1 MGERRSLPKWLRD
14 SIAFLFGHD
23 ARIVAERYA
32 IEFDARLLVIDT
44 PHGQEIRRILVSV
57 NEGGQLTQQSAMS
70 LLRPEKLVFEY
81 ERLMGLAFA
90 AVKEP
95 RNALQL
101 GLGGGAMVRFASRYF
116 PHTALTVVEHDPTIT
131 ALAREYFYVSE
142 PVIAAD
148 AAEFVA
154 ETDQRFDVVL
164 VDIYDSGGFARVE
177 TGFWD
182 AAFALLRPKGCLAIN
197 WADPDKVDLY
207 RAHAT
212 HVARLAR
219 AGLFATPRGFKDN
232 VVQFCS
238 ADPDFSQKRLRE
250 ASLPLAKR
258 QRRRDILDRCTV
270 LDRLP

>member
-1 MGERRSLPKWLRD
+1 MGERRSRPKWLRD
-14 SIAFLFGHD
+14 SIAFLFGHE
-23 ARIVAERYA
+23 ALVVAERYA
-32 IEFDARLLVIDT
+32 VDFDARLLVVDT
-44 PHGQEIRRILVSV
+44 PHGQEIRRILVSI
-57 NEGGQLTQQSAMS
+57 NEDGQLTQQSAMS
-70 LLRPEKLVFEY
+70 LLRPDKLVFEY

-90 AVKEP
+90 TVREP
-95 RNALQL
+95 RSALQL

-116 PHTALTVVEHDPTIT
+116 PHMALTVVEHDTTVT
-131 ALAREYFYVSE
+131 ALAREYFYVAE

-148 AAEFVA
+148 AIEFVA

-177 TGFWD
+177 TGFWES
-182 AAFALLRPKGCLAIN
+182 AFTLLRPNGCLAVN
-197 WADPDKVDLY
+197 WADPDKIELY

-212 HVARLAR
+212 HLSRLGR

-250 ASLPLAKR
+250 VSLPLARR
-258 QRRRDILDRCTV
+258 QRRRDILDRCTI